1 MYMMRKGKSILS
13 FSCLFFSVCILF
25 LSCSSEREYLSTD
38 RYEEEET
45 VQVGFHIAFD
55 ELSDTRTVTRAG
67 RDGYDNGMETDF
79 ENYINF
85 ENQDFRILFF
95 DKDNKY
101 ISTLQ
106 LEGIMLV
113 GNAGYRSKYYD
124 VVGNIRKPLPSTFKV
139 VMLANWR
146 EYPKESEMVVG
157 QTTIK
162 DICISPGSQYS
173 YVTPSLFHL
182 SEDCLIPMYGVKLFE
197 NVKFYSN
204 MCTYLGTLHMLRA
217 MAKVE
222 VNYTVAEASGNTSDY
237 TLKSVT
243 LHRYNSRGYCAP
255 DNVFVESD
263 YVKGDYDKDYVDDL
277 HLPDGK
283 NDSDEKELPFEELST
298 GTRFVLY
305 IPEYQNLLNGNK
317 AVDAAEIHLKF
328 AESDQIHTIDFKYYD
343 NAPKD
348 VALGTP
354 FDIHRNYYYKFN
366 VTKTYIDKID
376 VHVQVVPYAEVEL
389 EPDFGLDPK
398 SDSNN

>member
-1 MYMMRKGKSILS
+1 MRKGKSILLL
-13 FSCLFFSVCILF
+13 SCLFFSFCILF
-25 LSCSSEREYLSTD
+25 FSCSSEREYLSTD
-38 RYEEEET
+38 WQEEEGEAM
-45 VQVGFHIAFD
+45 QVSFHIAFD
-55 ELSDTRTVTRAG
+55 ELSDARAVTRVD
-67 RDGYDNGMETDF
+67 RDGYDSGMETDF
-79 ENYINF
+79 ENYIDF
-85 ENQDFRILFF
+85 ENQNFSILFF

-124 VVGNIRKPLPSTFKV
+124 VVGSIRNPLPSIFKV

-146 EYPKESEMVVG
+146 EYPKNNEMVVG

-162 DICISPGSQYS
+162 DICTGRGSQYS

-204 MCTYLGTLHMLRA
+204 NCTYLGTLHMLRA
-217 MAKVE
+217 MSKVE
-222 VNYTVAEASGNTSDY
+222 VNYIASETSDDISDY
-237 TLKSVT
+237 TLESVT

-255 DNVFVESD
+255 DNVFMESD
-263 YVKGDYDKDYVDDL
+263 YIKGDYDKDYVDDL
-277 HLPDGK
+277 HLPNGK
-283 NDSDEKELPFEELST
+283 NDSDDKNIQFEELSK
-298 GTRFVLY
+298 GSRFVIY

-317 AVDAAEIHLKF
+317 ATDAAEIHLKF
-328 AESDQIHTIDFKYYD
+328 AESDKIHIIDFKYYD

-376 VHVQVVPYAEVEL
+376 VSVQVVPYAEVEL
-389 EPDFGLDPK
+389 EPDFGLKPE
-398 SDSNN
+398 SNSNN